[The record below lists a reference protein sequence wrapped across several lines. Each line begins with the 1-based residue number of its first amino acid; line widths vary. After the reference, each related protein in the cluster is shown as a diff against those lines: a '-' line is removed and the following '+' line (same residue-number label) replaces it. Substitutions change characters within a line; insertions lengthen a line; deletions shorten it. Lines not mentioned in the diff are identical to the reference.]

1 MSVLFTPEQ
10 KSALILGGARSGK
23 STYAEKMVLACGN
36 APHYVATSQ
45 IFDDEMK
52 QRVHQHKQRR
62 GTQWSV
68 TEEPLNLCEAIEAVP
83 TSSSAIL
90 VDCLTL
96 WLSNLMH
103 HDRNVDVETSQ
114 LLELIPRVG
123 QPIVFVSNEVGM
135 GIVPENALARA
146 FRDHQ
151 GRLNQSLAAIVDRV
165 DFIAAGLPLNLKP
178 QRTIQ

>member
-1 MSVLFTPEQ
+1 MSAKLQPEQ
-10 KSALILGGARSGK
+10 NSALILGGARSGK
-23 STYAEKMVLACGN
+23 SAYAEQMVLACGN
-36 APHYVATSQ
+36 TPHYVATSQ

-52 QRVHQHKQRR
+52 QRVQQHQHRR

-68 TEEPLNLCEAIEAVP
+68 TEEPLNLCEAIEDAQ
-83 TSSSAIL
+83 TGNSAIL

-103 HDRNVDVETSQ
+103 HERNVDTETSK
-114 LLELIPRVG
+114 LLDLIPG
-123 QPIVFVSNEVGM
+123 LSQPIIFVSNEVGM
-135 GIVPENALARA
+135 GIVPENALARS

-151 GRLNQSLAAIVDRV
+151 GRLNQKLAATVDRV

>member
-1 MSVLFTPEQ
+1 MSATLQPEQ
-10 KSALILGGARSGK
+10 NSALILGGARSGK
-23 STYAEKMVLACGN
+23 SAYAEQMVLACGN
-36 APHYVATSQ
+36 TPHYVATSQ

-52 QRVHQHKQRR
+52 QRVQQHQHRR
-62 GTQWSV
+62 GTHWSV
-68 TEEPLNLCEAIEAVP
+68 TEEPLNLREAIEDAP
-83 TSSSAIL
+83 TGSSAIL

-103 HDRNVDVETSQ
+103 HERNVDNETSQ
-114 LLELIPRVG
+114 LLDLIPGLSR
-123 QPIVFVSNEVGM
+123 PIVFVSNEVGM
-135 GIVPENALARA
+135 GIVPENALARS

-151 GRLNQSLAAIVDRV
+151 GRLNQKLAVTVDRV

>member
-1 MSVLFTPEQ
+1 MSAQLKPDQ
-10 KSALILGGARSGK
+10 MSALVFGGARSGK
-23 STYAEKMVLACGN
+23 SAYAEQMVLACGDT
-36 APHYVATSQ
+36 PHYVATSQ
-45 IFDDEMK
+45 IFDDEMN
-52 QRVHQHKQRR
+52 QRVQHHQHRR

-68 TEEPLNLCEAIEAVP
+68 TEEPLSLCDAIQGAP
-83 TSSSAIL
+83 TDNTAIL

-103 HDRNVDVETSQ
+103 HDRDVEFESGK
-114 LLELIPRVG
+114 LLELIPSLAK
-123 QPIVFVSNEVGM
+123 PIVFVSNEVGM

-151 GRLNQSLAAIVDRV
+151 GRLNQKLAAIVDRV

>member
-1 MSVLFTPEQ
+1 MSALLQPEQ
-10 KSALILGGARSGK
+10 NSALILGGARSGK
-23 STYAEKMVLACGN
+23 SAYAETMTLACGN
-36 APHYVATSQ
+36 TPHYVATSQ
-45 IFDDEMK
+45 IFDDEMNERVQQH
-52 QRVHQHKQRR
+52 QRRR

-68 TEEPLNLCEAIEAVP
+68 TEEPLNLCEAIKRAP
-83 TSSSAIL
+83 TGCSAIL

-103 HDRNVDVETSQ
+103 QERNVDVETNQ
-114 LLELIPRVG
+114 LLDLIPGLG

-135 GIVPENALARA
+135 GIVPENALARS